1 MSMRQPN
8 YQNIYYQRGEGGHA
22 QIRTSN
28 YFKILDQHVS
38 IIVSLDRVLCGH
50 IIGLKAH
57 AATPSEAIASTDG
70 TIPLPSRPPDGA
82 TMVTLI
88 GTADYL
94 N

>member
-8 YQNIYYQRGEGGHA
+8 YQNIYYQWGGGGHA

-38 IIVSLDRVLCGH
+38 IIVSLDQVLCGH
-50 IIGLKAH
+50 IIGLKARG
-57 AATPSEAIASTDG
+57 EAIASTDG